1 MRHTD
6 TIIQKL
12 KNNPK
17 IDDKDNC
24 SYRVRSAKDVIENSY
39 APIDVLNIDVQDL
52 SDSGIAIIQ
61 SVTALATR
69 MGTAETN
76 ITNLTNRVGTT
87 ETNITNLTNR
97 VGTTET
103 NITNL
108 NKRLPSTIRFRVNGT
123 TLQAS
128 VDSGSTWKNV
138 VVG

>member
-24 SYRVRSAKDVIENSY
+24 SYRVRSAKDVIENAY
-39 APIDVLNIDVQDL
+39 APIDVLNIDVQGL
-52 SDSGIAIIQ
+52 SDSDIAIIQ
-61 SVTALATR
+61 NANSTSQVVNSHTTSIAAINSSVTALDTR
-69 MGTAETN
+69 MGAAETN
-76 ITNLTNRVGTT
+76 ITNLNT
-87 ETNITNLTNR
+87 
-97 VGTTET
+97 
-103 NITNL
+103 
-108 NKRLPSTIRFRVNGT
+108 RLPSTIRFRVNGT

>member
-24 SYRVRSAKDVIENSY
+24 SYRVRSANDVIENAY
-39 APIDVLNIDVQDL
+39 APIDVLNIDVQGL
-52 SDSGIAIIQ
+52 SDSDIAIIQ

-69 MGTAETN
+69 MGVAETN
-76 ITNLTNRVGTT
+76 ITNLTNRVD
-87 ETNITNLTNR
+87 
-97 VGTTET
+97 TTET

-108 NKRLPSTIRFRVNGT
+108 NTRLPSTIRFRVNGT